1 VNGSKK
7 DKILVSFGDLVMAMN
22 MLCRSKDKELDKY
35 IFQIFCTRKHPK
47 VYRDE
52 MIMMTI
58 NLPDMNFGFSHN
70 VKNYY
75 TRQIE
80 DSAVDQIRGSS
91 FTGPK
96 GSISAFRDSRSKS
109 ASKSGRIADV
119 YIDSKFKSSGTQ

>member
-1 VNGSKK
+1 MS
-7 DKILVSFGDLVMAMN
+7 LEDLIMAMN
-22 MLCRSKDKELDKY
+22 MLCRTKDKVLDKH
-35 IFQIFCTRKHPK
+35 IFQIFCMRKHHK

-80 DSAVDQIRGSS
+80 NSAVDQIRGAP
-91 FTGPK
+91 FTGHK
-96 GSISAFRDSRSKS
+96 INSNCNSHSNFNNKI
-109 ASKSGRIADV
+109 GRV
-119 YIDSKFKSSGTQ
+119 NESYIESMQKKKSSGTQEML

>member
-1 VNGSKK
+1 
-7 DKILVSFGDLVMAMN
+7 M
-22 MLCRSKDKELDKY
+22 
-35 IFQIFCTRKHPK
+35 RKHQK

-80 DSAVDQIRGSS
+80 NSAVDQIRGAP
-91 FTGPK
+91 FTGHK
-96 GSISAFRDSRSKS
+96 INSNCNSHSNFNNKI
-109 ASKSGRIADV
+109 GRV
-119 YIDSKFKSSGTQ
+119 NESYIESMQKKKSSGTQEML